1 MSSVFNIGITI
12 NFDKDFYSNGL
23 QQNVVFLNNL
33 FNQLEN
39 IKSFYIY
46 EGKELD
52 SFFINK
58 SLCFPYV
65 DILKNDAIKFDL
77 IIMMGFTFDE
87 IVIKKLEQVQEE
99 LSKANSSLS
108 GQIAHSAES
117 MIQQLKTNS
126 RIKELVTSLHN
137 ENQLHFLFGE
147 MASECVDTFTKRTLK
162 EGDFTYINVK
172 RKVLMLCQN
181 LIDHAQVQY
190 SAWETPKKIDP
201 L

>member
-1 MSSVFNIGITI
+1 MV
-12 NFDKDFYSNGL
+12 
-23 QQNVVFLNNL
+23 QPALN
-33 FNQLEN
+33 
-39 IKSFYIY
+39 
-46 EGKELD
+46 
-52 SFFINK
+52 
-58 SLCFPYV
+58 P
-65 DILKNDAIKFDL
+65 
-77 IIMMGFTFDE
+77 DE
-87 IVIKKLEQVQEE
+87 MIIKKLELIQDE
-99 LSKANSSLS
+99 LSKANSFLS
-108 GQIAHSAES
+108 GHIAHSAES